1 MSDTPKKPGRGRP
14 KTLKTDD
21 VIDVA
26 MNAYW
31 EEGPTEVS
39 LNAICQR
46 AGVSKPSVYR
56 AFGNDDGLMA
66 ASLANY
72 ADLVL
77 GKVVSITSS
86 QDSFASKIRQIAYLS
101 AQDELHAHGC
111 LFVKMRAAKAQLG
124 PKTQDLI
131 AQIDAMALE
140 AFSNVLAQARAS
152 GEWQGDIPVE
162 LGAQYLHAQI
172 GMALDQRARGE
183 DPTTILALALSVFEV
198 AEAKIDS
205 KN

>member
-1 MSDTPKKPGRGRP
+1 MSDTSNKPRRGRP
-14 KTLKTDD
+14 KTLKTDE

-26 MNAYW
+26 MHAYW
-31 EEGPTEVS
+31 QEGPTEVS
-39 LNAICQR
+39 LNTICQR

-56 AFGNDDGLMA
+56 AFGNDDGLTA
-66 ASLANY
+66 AALANY
-72 ADLVL
+72 ADIVL

-86 QDSFASKIRQIAYLS
+86 YDSFASKIRQVAYLS
-101 AQDELHAHGC
+101 AQDESHTYGC
-111 LFVKMRAAKAQLG
+111 LFVKMRAAKAQMG

-131 AQIDAMALE
+131 ARIEAMALE
-140 AFSNVLAQARAS
+140 AFSSVLAQARES

-183 DPTTILALALSVFEV
+183 DPKTILALALSVFEV
-198 AEAKIDS
+198 AKTTTDG